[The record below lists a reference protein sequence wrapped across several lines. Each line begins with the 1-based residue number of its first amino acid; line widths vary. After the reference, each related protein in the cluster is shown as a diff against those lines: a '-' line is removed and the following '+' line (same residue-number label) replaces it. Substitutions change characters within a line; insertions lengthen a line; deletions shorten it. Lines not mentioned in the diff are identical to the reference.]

1 MWRRKPKPTTTTTT
15 TTSTTTTTPTTT
27 TTSTTTTTA
36 PTTTGRRGDY
46 MGISAG
52 PWATS
57 AVLDGVAALGLKWV
71 RVSHEMGWNSGP
83 GSLDALASTVQA
95 ANQRGLRVLQCI
107 QKSGHAYTAA
117 DIPALKDFAIRCAQ
131 TGAAIQVGNEWNNI
145 PAFFNDATWP
155 PALSATINA
164 HVAAAVRS
172 MFPDTIVVATGLS
185 PAPAP
190 WYSSSYWPA
199 WWDVIPTQHAAAGY
213 TAACAVH
220 PYCYPED
227 PASMMTRPD
236 WNPWAGIPALRD
248 AMRARGSAPNIWF
261 TEVGC
266 PGFATNAPVVRGVAL
281 TESLQAQNTA
291 TYLRQWWT
299 LRQSTEPLF
308 IATLFDGQ
316 SATTSIEQGL
326 GLIRTDGTRKPA
338 WFNVRDFAAITL

>member
-1 MWRRKPKPTTTTTT
+1 VWRRKRTTTTTT
-15 TTSTTTTTPTTT
+15 TAPAVTT
-27 TTSTTTTTA
+27 TTTTTA
-36 PTTTGRRGDY
+36 PVPTTTSTSVAPSTGTRGSY

-52 PWATS
+52 PFATTE
-57 AVLDGVAALGLKWV
+57 VLDGIAALGLKWV

-83 GSLDALASTVQA
+83 GSLGALAATVQA
-95 ANQRGLRVLQCI
+95 ANARGLRVLQCV
-107 QKSGHAYTAA
+107 QKSGHAYTAN
-117 DIPALKDFAIRCAQ
+117 DIPALADFAIRCAQ
-131 TGAAIQVGNEWNNI
+131 TGAALQLGNEWNNY
-145 PAFFNDATWP
+145 PAFFNDPSYP
-155 PALSATINA
+155 PALAATISA
-164 HVAAAVRS
+164 QVGTAVRS
-172 MFPDTIVVATGLS
+172 MFPDTVVVTTGLS

-190 WYSSSYWPA
+190 LYSSSYWPA
-199 WWDVIPTQHAAAGY
+199 WWDVIPAQHAAAGY
-213 TAACAVH
+213 SIACAVH

-227 PASMMTRPD
+227 PASMMTRPE

-248 AMRARGSAPNIWF
+248 AMRARGINPTIWF

-299 LRQSTEPLF
+299 ERQSTEPLF

-316 SATTSIEQGL
+316 SATTSVEQGL

-338 WFNVRDFAAITL
+338 WFNVRDFAAISI